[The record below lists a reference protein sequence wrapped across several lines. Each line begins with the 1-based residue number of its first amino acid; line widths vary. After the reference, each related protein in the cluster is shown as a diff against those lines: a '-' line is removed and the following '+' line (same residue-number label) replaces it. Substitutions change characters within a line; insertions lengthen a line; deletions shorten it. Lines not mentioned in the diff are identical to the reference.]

1 MSSVQD
7 AGRPRSDRQ
16 SNETVPPDMRAALL
30 RDWNDLSVETV
41 QTPELAHGEVLLRV
55 GACGI
60 CGTDLKIVSGGF
72 AGTWPPSL
80 PFVLGHEWAGRIV
93 ALGPGTEDSDL
104 RPGDRVAAEN
114 HAGCG
119 LCRMCRAGQYNLCER
134 VRRPGYKL
142 YGHTAP
148 GALAEYAVRPA
159 KVLHKLPDS
168 VSDEAGALVNQGA
181 LTIHAVRR
189 TGLDPGSSVAVFGPG
204 LLGLMMAQVARASGA
219 AEVIVVGRGER
230 VKLAAELTDARVVDY
245 QEADPVEAIRDL
257 TGGRG
262 VDRVY
267 ECAGNPTVVPQGL
280 AAVRRGGR
288 VALLG
293 LTGAKGV
300 EISPDTLTLNEIDLM
315 GIRSSPNAYPAI
327 IALLASGAVDVE
339 PLLTHVYPL
348 EQVEEAFAA
357 LRDRTAIR
365 PILKP

>member
-1 MSSVQD
+1 VSTKPAD
-7 AGRPRSDRQ
+7 GAPR
-16 SNETVPPDMRAALL
+16 DMRAAVLI
-30 RDWNDLSVETV
+30 DWDRLSVETV
-41 QTPELAHGEVLLRV
+41 PTPPLGHGEALVRV
-55 GACGI
+55 GACGV
-60 CGTDLKIVSGGF
+60 CGTDLKIVAG
-72 AGTWPPSL
+72 AYKGTWPPSL
-80 PFVLGHEWAGRIV
+80 PFVLGHEWAGTIV

-142 YGHTAP
+142 YGHTAQ
-148 GALAEYAVRPA
+148 GALAEFAVRPA
-159 KVLHKLPDS
+159 KVLHKIPDDM
-168 VSDEAGALVNQGA
+168 SDEAGALVNQGA

-204 LLGLMMAQVARASGA
+204 LLGLLMAQVARASGA
-219 AEVIVVGRGER
+219 SQVIVVGRGER
-230 VKLAAELTDARVVDY
+230 LRLAADVASADVVDY
-245 QEADPVEAIRDL
+245 ERADPVESIRAL
-257 TGGRG
+257 TDGRG

-267 ECAGNPTVVPQGL
+267 ECAGNPAVVPQAL
-280 AAVRRGGR
+280 DAVRRGGR

-293 LTGAKGV
+293 LVGGKRV
-300 EISPDTLTLNEIDLM
+300 EVSPDRLTLDEIDLM

-327 IALLASGAVDVE
+327 IALIAAGAVNVE

-348 EQVEEAFAA
+348 ERVDVAFDA

-365 PILKP
+365 PILRP